1 MTGLPTEE
9 FFELLRRDDPKAVA
23 VWDEYLDYLAL
34 LLHNVLMVMDVDIII
49 GGLLRRYMK
58 NQDLLILKDK
68 IRTQSDFNIS
78 DRSIAFEYATD
89 YPAAQGAALYSIRHF
104 LDEYE
109 T

>member
-58 NQDLLILKDK
+58 DQDLLILKDK